1 MSSLTNMDRYLR
13 SHELGST
20 AERARR
26 LTIPHFLLAK
36 TVISDL
42 YVPIEGEKDVIE
54 LQIAAEPVSIVEER
68 EMWEGTRAAHR

>member
-1 MSSLTNMDRYLR
+1 MTYLW
-13 SHELGST
+13 SHEFGGT
-20 AERARR
+20 TERAGGGA
-26 LTIPHFLLAK
+26 IPHLLLAK

>member
-1 MSSLTNMDRYLR
+1 MIETNLGCHEFRSSTE
-13 SHELGST
+13 S
-20 AERARR
+20 ARR
-26 LTIPHFLLAK
+26 LSIPHLLLAK

-42 YVPIEGEKDVIE
+42 HVPIEGEKDVIE